1 MKNKKE
7 GIWTMKHHSSSLQKM
22 KPMGFTLIE
31 LLVVI
36 AIIAILAAIL
46 LPALNSARERGRSA
60 SCVNNLKQ
68 QGMAC
73 TFYAD
78 ANDDQLP
85 VESTRHSFGVHWEVQ
100 LYEFA
105 GKSSNVFHCPSAALT
120 PSDNNAHRF
129 NRIETNRAEVQDGD
143 EFFDGSYGMNNYIIL
158 SPTASNNLITD
169 GKQNHLLRKTTDGG
183 GTFPVI
189 SDLKSTNA
197 DGTANLMYE
206 LAVTE
211 LFKRTRWDFA
221 ARHNGEASNITWS
234 DGHVSGHSLSELKAK
249 ATQAKDSGRLTNN
262 AYNYSAF
269 MLGY

>member
-1 MKNKKE
+1 
-7 GIWTMKHHSSSLQKM
+7 M
-22 KPMGFTLIE
+22 KPQKSIFTLIE

-85 VESTRHSFGVHWEVQ
+85 VESRNHSFGVHWEVQ

-120 PSDNNAHRF
+120 PSANNAHRF
-129 NRIETNRAEVQDGD
+129 NYIETNRRAEQDGD
-143 EFFDGSYGMNNYIIL
+143 EYFDGSYGMNSYIIL
-158 SPTASNNLITD
+158 SPKGASDLITA
-169 GKQNHLLRKTTDGG
+169 GKQNHVLRKTTDGG

-197 DGTANLMYE
+197 DGTVNLMYE
-206 LAVTE
+206 LAASQ
-211 LFKRTRWDFA
+211 LFKRSRWDFA
-221 ARHNGEASNITWS
+221 ARHNGETSNITWS

-249 ATQAKDSGRLTNN
+249 VTQANDSGRLANKERN
-262 AYNYSAF
+262 ESPF

>member
-1 MKNKKE
+1 MKNKK
-7 GIWTMKHHSSSLQKM
+7 SA
-22 KPMGFTLIE
+22 FTLIE

-85 VESTRHSFGVHWEVQ
+85 VEARNHSFGVHWEVQ

-120 PSDNNAHRF
+120 PTDNNAHRF
-129 NRIETNRAEVQDGD
+129 NRIETNRAEAQDGD

-158 SPTASNNLITD
+158 SPSGSNDLIT
-169 GKQNHLLRKTTDGG
+169 GGRQNHILRKTTDGG

-206 LAVTE
+206 LAVSE

-234 DGHVSGHSLSELKAK
+234 DGHVSGHNLSELQAK
-249 ATQAKDSGRLTNN
+249 AIQAKDSGRLTNN
-262 AYNYSAF
+262 RYNYSAF